1 MSDTFLLESGF
12 QFSSALDPHRR
23 SAYSRAISEACQQVG
38 GKPSIALVGWQAATL
53 LGVALPLCDR
63 IVIVEQQEELFDSIR
78 QALMAEG
85 LGGKVTLLKE
95 NPATVTLDE
104 RVDIAVAALNT
115 PWFVEIP
122 AGQILANLKS
132 QVLKAN
138 GMMIP
143 RRFVHLFELASSAT
157 DVGGVTLRVPRYGR
171 PGEPFPVLSES
182 KHWSTTD
189 FTLGAD
195 FNPDVDDTIIVKP
208 LLSGTLTG
216 LRLSTLVELTDNTV
230 HLAGHSGYQALFV
243 PLRENLDVTAHQP
256 VTIYA
261 RFTMGDGL
269 TCARFIG
276 RSVDDTS
283 ESPQPLSPDVVAAF
297 RKRVEQMIQQVDEL
311 GRGADLDKV
320 VTYTFDPHGDVSRL
334 TALFWTVD
342 DEFRKPLRQIVEQF
356 RREAAQSGTTA
367 SDEQVYELMLEA
379 YRDTREQG
387 AQ

>member
-1 MSDTFLLESGF
+1 MTDTFLLESGF
-12 QFSSALDPHRR
+12 QFSAALDPHRR
-23 SAYSRAISEACQQVG
+23 SAYSRAIVEACKQVG

-53 LGVALPLCDR
+53 LDVALPLCDR
-63 IVIVEQQEELFDSIR
+63 VVIVESQDEFFVSIQ
-78 QALMAEG
+78 QALLAQG
-85 LGGKVTLLKE
+85 LGEKVTLLKE
-95 NPATVTLDE
+95 DPAAVALDD

-115 PWFVEIP
+115 PWFMEIP
-122 AGQILANLKS
+122 AGQILANLRS
-132 QVLKAN
+132 QVLKPS

-157 DVGGVTLRVPRYGR
+157 DVGGVSLRVPRYGR

-189 FTLGAD
+189 FLPGGE
-195 FNPDVDDTIIVKP
+195 FNPEVDDTIIVKP

-243 PLRENLDVTAHQP
+243 PLRENLDVIAHQP

-261 RFTMGDGL
+261 RFSMGDGL
-269 TCARFIG
+269 TNARFIG

-283 ESPQPLSPDVVAAF
+283 ETAVTLSAEVVKAF
-297 RKRVEQMIQQVDEL
+297 HTRVEHMIRHVDEL
-311 GRGADLDKV
+311 GRGPDLDKV

-379 YRDTREQG
+379 YRNTRGKG
-387 AQ
+387 AE